1 MGSYSRQSN
10 PINHG
15 KMKYP
20 IGTKY
25 LTRGKHP
32 RLCTVTDIWKTYD
45 SKGDLVHKR
54 YVATH
59 DMLGQTVTD
68 RDVVEVTIA
77 RGVQALREK
86 QAFRQVGKGVY
97 LLTS

>member
-1 MGSYSRQSN
+1 
-10 PINHG
+10 
-15 KMKYP
+15 MKHP

-45 SKGDLVHKR
+45 FKGDLVHKR

-59 DMLGQTVTD
+59 ELCGQTVTAYD
-68 RDVVEVTIA
+68 LPEATVA
-77 RGVQALREK
+77 LGVFALKEK
-86 QAFRQVGKGVY
+86 HA
-97 LLTS
+97 

>member
-1 MGSYSRQSN
+1 
-10 PINHG
+10 
-15 KMKYP
+15 MKYP

-45 SKGDLVHKR
+45 FRGDLVHKR

-59 DMLGQTVTD
+59 EFLGQTVT
-68 RDVVEVTIA
+68 EVDLPEATVA
-77 RGVQALREK
+77 RGVWALKEK
-86 QAFRQVGKGVY
+86 HA
-97 LLTS
+97 

>member
-1 MGSYSRQSN
+1 
-10 PINHG
+10 
-15 KMKYP
+15 MKYP
-20 IGTKY
+20 IGTQY

-45 SKGDLVHKR
+45 SKGDLVRKR
-54 YVATH
+54 YVSTH
-59 DMLGQTVTD
+59 DVLGQTVTD

-77 RGVQALREK
+77 RGVQALKEK
-86 QAFRQVGKGVY
+86 QAFRQVSKGVY

>member
-1 MGSYSRQSN
+1 
-10 PINHG
+10 
-15 KMKYP
+15 MKHP

-59 DMLGQTVTD
+59 ELLGQTVTA
-68 RDVVEVTIA
+68 VNLPEATVA
-77 RGVQALREK
+77 LGVLKLKEK
-86 QAFRQVGKGVY
+86 HA
-97 LLTS
+97 

>member
-1 MGSYSRQSN
+1 
-10 PINHG
+10 
-15 KMKYP
+15 MKYP

-59 DMLGQTVTD
+59 EFLGQTVTA
-68 RDVVEVTIA
+68 VNLPEATVA
-77 RGVQALREK
+77 LGVLKLKEK
-86 QAFRQVGKGVY
+86 HA
-97 LLTS
+97 